1 MNADVHHLVTA
12 YALDALDD
20 RERELFESHLTGC
33 ADCRAELDG
42 FEPVVTGL
50 ARAEATPPPA
60 DLRARVMAQIAETP
74 QLEPVDAPHGS
85 APVVSMSDRRR
96 RPVVWL
102 ASAAAVAL
110 LVVGAVVLVG
120 MRGGDAVDDVRSA
133 PDAVTLTLP
142 ATGDADASA
151 VVEIVWS
158 DVRDQVAVFAD
169 GLRDPGTGFVYELW
183 AIAGGAPVPAGLF
196 EPDAGSIREVA
207 DVTDF
212 DDETPVA
219 WGITIEPDG
228 GSPAPTGDILYF
240 AEV

>member
-20 RERELFESHLTGC
+20 RERELFESHLAGC
-33 ADCRAELDG
+33 AECRAELDG
-42 FEPVVTGL
+42 FEPVISGL
-50 ARAEATPPPA
+50 ARAQATAPPA
-60 DLRARVMAQIAETP
+60 DLKARVLAQVAETP
-74 QLEPVDAPHGS
+74 QLAPVGESPGS
-85 APVVSMSDRRR
+85 APVVSLSDRRR

-110 LVVGAVVLVG
+110 LVVGAVALVG
-120 MRGGDAVDDVRSA
+120 LRGGETVDDVRAA
-133 PDAVTLTLP
+133 PDAVTVSLP
-142 ATGDADASA
+142 ATADAGA
-151 VVEIVWS
+151 PAIVEIVWS
-158 DVRDQVAVFAD
+158 DSRDQVAVFAD
-169 GLRDPGTGFVYELW
+169 GLPDPGPGFVYELW

-196 EPDAGSIREVA
+196 EPDDGSIRDVA

-212 DDETPVA
+212 ADEAPAA